1 MAWWQVK
8 AVLKRQN
15 VIPVMGCK
23 QPRPVFFSAEEIERM
38 NKQEGSYQ
46 FMGGQNENEDDYE

>member
-8 AVLKRQN
+8 AVLKRRN
-15 VIPVMGCK
+15 YFKVAGIK

-38 NKQEGSYQ
+38 SKQEGSYQ
-46 FMGGQNENEDDYE
+46 FRGGQNENEDDSD